1 MFQRPIMLD
10 DDNNPYA
17 DLNGLYAECNGDICY
32 NACKSVRMTNKSC
45 VFIVQDSI
53 IIVDIKI

>member
-1 MFQRPIMLD
+1 MLD
-10 DDNNPYA
+10 DDDDPDA

-32 NACKSVRMTNKSC
+32 NGCKSVRMTNKSC